1 MARILVIDDEPAIR
15 RILREILEHEKYNV
29 DDAASAVDALPL
41 VKENE
46 YDAIYVTSR
55 CRRWTA
61 LNFLKKQR
69 KSATLLSS

>member
-1 MARILVIDDEPAIR
+1 MAKILVIDDEPAIR

-46 YDAIYVTSR
+46 YDAIL
-55 CRRWTA
+55 CDI
-61 LNFLKKQR
+61 KMPQMDGI
-69 KSATLLSS
+69 